1 MAERVLRDHSEP
13 CKHYDPVI
21 AGPDPSKDQISGQTY
36 LLGHVVIGS
45 PGGFWCPGGRE
56 VTIDYGRVEEILLE
70 LCGDWYDMV
79 IREGRGPFDFGA
91 AMRALDAAIGDG
103 DDGGS
108 S

>member
-1 MAERVLRDHSEP
+1 MADRVLRDHSEP

-56 VTIDYGRVEEILLE
+56 VTMTQDVPLCHCGAWLSHLCDCTAATVHLISKGWRID
-70 LCGDWYDMV
+70 
-79 IREGRGPFDFGA
+79 REGNRV
-91 AMRALDAAIGDG
+91 
-103 DDGGS
+103 
-108 S
+108 

>member
-13 CKHYDPVI
+13 CGHYDPVI

-56 VTIDYGRVEEILLE
+56 VTIDYE
-70 LCGDWYDMV
+70 
-79 IREGRGPFDFGA
+79 A
-91 AMRALDAAIGDG
+91 AIKHLRLPIYWRAAIIGSVDAALGVEV
-103 DDGGS
+103 
-108 S
+108 

>member
-1 MAERVLRDHSEP
+1 MGERVLRDHSEP

-56 VTIDYGRVEEILLE
+56 VIIDRELDLPTADEVFGIL
-70 LCGDWYDMV
+70 
-79 IREGRGPFDFGA
+79 
-91 AMRALDAAIGDG
+91 
-103 DDGGS
+103 GGGG
-108 S
+108 

>member
-56 VTIDYGRVEEILLE
+56 VPVTEKEGKRSSRTPPFAEYTIHWLESDWWVE
-70 LCGDWYDMV
+70 V
-79 IREGRGPFDFGA
+79 
-91 AMRALDAAIGDG
+91 
-103 DDGGS
+103 
-108 S
+108 

>member
-1 MAERVLRDHSEP
+1 MGERVLRDHSEP

-56 VTIDYGRVEEILLE
+56 VTIDYE
-70 LCGDWYDMV
+70 
-79 IREGRGPFDFGA
+79 
-91 AMRALDAAIGDG
+91 AMAKTDQGGTTDG
-103 DDGGS
+103 
-108 S
+108 